1 MDKIKNALKKS
12 YLAIAMATIVLV
24 LLLINFFHVT
34 SDNIVRNIFFIVLGI
49 GIIFLINRFIIDK
62 LKNRTIKICIIVLL
76 VLFAI
81 FEIFSV
87 YYFRVEYNWD
97 FKWLMDSA
105 KDLANTGVT
114 ENTYYFKIFPNNWG
128 ALIITTFAMSIT
140 GGNEIG
146 AYGINIIF
154 IFLAALFSVL
164 SAKKIGGDKLALNV
178 IILLLGCAPLYLY
191 SPIVYTDTLS
201 VAFPVATLYFWLLAK
216 ENRQKNLKKKS
227 YIWTIVMA
235 VVGMIGYC
243 IKPVAAIVLVA
254 VVIDEFFTNLNKETL
269 KKTAIIGA
277 TAIIIIKS
285 FNFICET
292 TIIKDSRKNNLEFPM
307 THWIM
312 MGLNRPE
319 SEGGTSIGYGAYSQ
333 KDADY
338 TAESGNYEQKKEAN
352 ILKIKERLHE
362 YGLSGYTQF
371 LFNKFKYVWNDG
383 SYYTINLIGWD
394 TLNKTSTPYRLIVDE
409 RSNGLFKNYMTDF
422 NNYMFFIII
431 AGVIIELVKKEKNQ
445 ESRIMGTSI
454 VGIAIFLLIWEAR
467 SRYIYFLIPMFCIF
481 SAYEL
486 KNVLYLINKL
496 IRKKNNIK
504 SIEESKE

>member
-1 MDKIKNALKKS
+1 MDKIKKALRKS
-12 YLAIAMATIVLV
+12 YLIVAMLAIILV
-24 LLLINFFHVT
+24 LLLINFFHIT
-34 SDNIVRNIFFIVLGI
+34 SNNIVRNIVFILLGI
-49 GIIFLINRFIIDK
+49 GIMFLINKLIINK
-62 LKNRTIKICIIVLL
+62 LKNKTIKICIIVLL
-76 VLFAI
+76 ILFAI

-154 IFLAALFSVL
+154 IFLSALFSVL

-178 IILLLGCAPLYLY
+178 IILLLGFAPLYLY

-216 ENRQKNLKKKS
+216 ENEKKNLKKKS
-227 YIWTIVMA
+227 YIYTFIMA
-235 VVGMIGYC
+235 TVGMIGYC

-254 VVIDEFFTNLNKETL
+254 IVIDEFFSNLSKKTL
-269 KKTAIIGA
+269 KNTVLIGV
-277 TAIIIIKS
+277 TAIIIMKS

-292 TIIKDSRKNNLEFPM
+292 NIIKDSRKNDLEFPM

-312 MGLNRPE
+312 MGLNKPE
-319 SEGGTSIGYGAYSQ
+319 NEGGTSIGYGAYSQ

-352 ILKIKERLHE
+352 IVRIKERLRE
-362 YGLSGYTQF
+362 YGIGGYTQF
-371 LFNKFKYVWNDG
+371 LFDKFKYVWNDG

-394 TLNKTSTPYRLIVDE
+394 TINKTSTPYKIIVDE
-409 RSNGLFKNYMTDF
+409 NSNGLFRNYMTDF
-422 NNYMFFIII
+422 NNYIFAIII
-431 AGVIIELVKKEKNQ
+431 AGVIIEIVKKEKYQ
-445 ESRIMGTSI
+445 ESRIMGISI
-454 VGIAIFLLIWEAR
+454 VGIAIFLLVWEAR
-467 SRYIYFLIPMFCIF
+467 SRYIYFLIPMFCLF

-486 KNVLYLINKL
+486 KKILDLIEKL
-496 IRKKNNIK
+496 IQKKKNIK
-504 SIEESKE
+504 ASEESKE